1 MMKGKVENVVSMIF
15 VGDLSIQRE
24 DPESTFAKTPS
35 IFDVDVLWGNL
46 EGVMSDVGEKLP
58 LGGHIFHH
66 MDLKMMSG
74 LKGFHIMAL
83 ANNHIMDFGPEAL
96 YQCMDGLAEMKI
108 ASLGAGKNIAEA
120 TKPVVLERKGA
131 RIAFLAYTSVGV
143 DGILP
148 YAMVIAD
155 SDKPGV
161 AAVRVSPLYAYPN
174 VNPHELER
182 MKENIKKA
190 KGLAD
195 VVVVSHHWGESCSHA
210 TTPNQWAIGHASIDA
225 GADLVIGAH
234 PHMLQ
239 GIEIYKGKVICYSL
253 GAFSYDREGVIR
265 KWELPLE
272 KGHGIIKCM
281 IADKAIQNISFLPVL
296 IGEGQT
302 KHRHPEIVTPN
313 AGEGRKVYDL
323 MDKLSK
329 ELGTNLAIEDGEITV
344 FKIN

>member
-1 MMKGKVENVVSMIF
+1 MKSNDQNVVSMIF

-24 DPESTFAKTPS
+24 DPELTFSETPS
-35 IFDVDVLWGNL
+35 IFDVDILWGNL
-46 EGVMSDVGEKLP
+46 EGVMSDAGEKLP
-58 LGGHIFHH
+58 WGGHIFHH

-83 ANNHIMDFGPEAL
+83 ANNHMMDFGPEAL
-96 YQCMDGLAEMKI
+96 FQCMDGLSKMKI
-108 ASLGAGKNIAEA
+108 ASLGAGRNVEEA
-120 TKPVVLERKGA
+120 TKPVVLKRKDT

-143 DGILP
+143 DGILA
-148 YAMVIAD
+148 YATVIAD
-155 SDKPGV
+155 HDRPGV
-161 AAVRVSPLYAYPN
+161 AAVRVSPLYAPPN
-174 VNPHELER
+174 VNPHDLEK
-182 MKENIKKA
+182 MKQDIKKT

-210 TTPNQWAIGHASIDA
+210 TTPNQWAIGHESIDA

-239 GIEIYKGKVICYSL
+239 GIEIYKGKAICYSL
-253 GAFSYDREGVIR
+253 GAFAYDREGVQR

-272 KGHGIIKCM
+272 KGHGIIRC
-281 IADKAIQNISFLPVL
+281 IISDKRIQKISFLPVL

-302 KHRHPEIVTPN
+302 KHRHPEFITPDN
-313 AGEGRKVYDL
+313 PEWRKVFEL

-329 ELGTNLAIEDGEITV
+329 ELGTTLKIEKGEIIV
-344 FKIN
+344 SQRR